1 MGWMKAIA
9 TDAEELRDT
18 VLASSPEALADNV
31 RGAGWISP
39 TEAFL
44 VTGVINEVLEAGTLN
59 ETDAGK
65 LRRVLSIIG
74 AQTWH

>member
-44 VTGVINEVLEAGTLN
+44 VTSVINEVLEGTLS
-59 ETDAGK
+59 EADAGK
-65 LRRVLSIIG
+65 LRRVLAIIG
-74 AQTWH
+74 S

>member
-31 RGAGWISP
+31 RTAGWVSP

-44 VTGVINEVLEAGTLN
+44 IRSVLGEVLEAGTLN

-74 AQTWH
+74 AET

>member
-31 RGAGWISP
+31 RGAGWVSP

-44 VTGVINEVLEAGTLN
+44 VRSVIGEVLEGTLN

-65 LRRVLSIIG
+65 LRRALAIIG
-74 AQTWH
+74 A

>member
-1 MGWMKAIA
+1 MKAIA

-44 VTGVINEVLEAGTLN
+44 VTSVINEVLEGTLN

-65 LRRVLSIIG
+65 LRRVLAIIG
-74 AQTWH
+74 S

>member
-44 VTGVINEVLEAGTLN
+44 VTSVINEVLEGTLN

-65 LRRVLSIIG
+65 LRRVLAIIG
-74 AQTWH
+74 S